1 MDLDKILIHAQT
13 FLIIYL
19 ELKGRCKSER
29 SNTIKERDVAKDLVS
44 NQDVESWVESLDRI
58 CVGSIFW
65 LEQIVMSSCVLYWWI
80 YRTVPYDLHIPTFL
94 ALITALFVLGYILE
108 WKYHVAYPLA
118 KIKPGFRLKK
128 NMLRLII
135 SVLLATTCV
144 AVFWL
149 SYDFST
155 NHQFSFVF
163 GIFVG
168 ILGFS
173 FLTLYCM
180 AIIKKLKGLCRTSS
194 KKNAVRKETSPN
206 TDVPI
211 KSV

>member
-1 MDLDKILIHAQT
+1 
-13 FLIIYL
+13 
-19 ELKGRCKSER
+19 
-29 SNTIKERDVAKDLVS
+29 
-44 NQDVESWVESLDRI
+44 
-58 CVGSIFW
+58 
-65 LEQIVMSSCVLYWWI
+65 MSSCVFYWWR
-80 YRTVPYDLHIPTFL
+80 YRTAPYDLHIPTFL
-94 ALITALFVLGYILE
+94 ALISALFVLGYILE

-128 NMLRLII
+128 NIVRLII
-135 SVLLATTCV
+135 SLFVTTTCV

-155 NHQFSFVF
+155 SHQFSFVF

-180 AIIKKLKGLCRTSS
+180 AIIKKLKGICIRSS
-194 KKNAVRKETSPN
+194 KKKAVQKETSPN
-206 TDVPI
+206 KDVPI